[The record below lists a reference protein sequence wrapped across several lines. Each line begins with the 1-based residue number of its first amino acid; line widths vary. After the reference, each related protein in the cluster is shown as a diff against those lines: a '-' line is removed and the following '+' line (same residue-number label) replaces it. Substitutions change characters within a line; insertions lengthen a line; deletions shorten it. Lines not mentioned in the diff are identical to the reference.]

1 MGRRELFAV
10 SAGGLLLGTANT
22 VLACTPYIGPKP
34 VPINLSKCREKIAT
48 LIEFANISDQ
58 KTDEEYL
65 AWVERTGISPD
76 YEGDDFENA
85 DPVRSMRNSYGK
97 PDSKPIKLL
106 ETSLLKNVSNRA
118 SFVFVLERHS
128 WSPAQDCDGEEWES
142 EGFSTRAKAYVAQF
156 HNNVFTSFRDF
167 TEWFV

>member
-48 LIEFANISDQ
+48 LIEFANISDK

-65 AWVERTGISPD
+65 A
-76 YEGDDFENA
+76 
-85 DPVRSMRNSYGK
+85 RSAEHTSELQSLMRNSYAV
-97 PDSKPIKLL
+97 LC
-106 ETSLLKNVSNRA
+106 LKKKKI
-118 SFVFVLERHS
+118 L
-128 WSPAQDCDGEEWES
+128 
-142 EGFSTRAKAYVAQF
+142 TM
-156 HNNVFTSFRDF
+156 NN
-167 TEWFV
+167 EINKIH

>member
-65 AWVERTGISPD
+65 AWVARTGISPD

-106 ETSLLKNVSNRA
+106 EIGSA
-118 SFVFVLERHS
+118 SCRERVC
-128 WSPAQDCDGEEWES
+128 Q
-142 EGFSTRAKAYVAQF
+142 YL
-156 HNNVFTSFRDF
+156 
-167 TEWFV
+167 